1 LVDSHFKALV
11 HLLPGPNIIKF
22 TFIPPDHITSTRFST
37 KLTLHYLP
45 LLQDPPVH
53 LAIVLARDSS
63 GVFTTEG
70 TGEQSP
76 LAESIKRLRMA
87 AYLFQA
93 YTAEHMC
100 RNFPGAAERGGSARR
115 SFRVEE
121 DWIEDTLT
129 LQETGV
135 WRTSAKVHVVLS
147 TLSEKGVYAGER

>member
-1 LVDSHFKALV
+1 
-11 HLLPGPNIIKF
+11 
-22 TFIPPDHITSTRFST
+22 
-37 KLTLHYLP
+37 
-45 LLQDPPVH
+45 
-53 LAIVLARDSS
+53 
-63 GVFTTEG
+63 
-70 TGEQSP
+70 
-76 LAESIKRLRMA
+76 MA